1 MDEEIKQQVPTADES
16 GEAQKKFVKNITI
29 VLISNIISMLS
40 GILIGFIIPKIMGV
54 TEYGYYKTF
63 TLYSSYIGILHFGF
77 IDGIYLKFAGKKYED
92 LDKSKFRTYTRFLFI
107 MEFFASLVALGVA
120 FFFIGTNYFLIILF
134 VSLNI
139 FATNVITYFEF
150 ISQITMRFKRT
161 TARNIIRCTLNIL
174 SVTALYLLWKFNDT
188 VIYNYVYVVITLSIT
203 YILAVWYVI
212 TYRDIVFGKCGKF
225 SDEKRELKYFFK
237 VGVPLLLA
245 NLIGQILF
253 VVDQQFVNLAFDND
267 TYAVYAFAYNMI
279 NLITVATSAISVVL
293 YPTLKTLNA
302 DSITR
307 NYSKINSYLLIF
319 VALCLAVYY
328 PLVLIV
334 TQYLPKYVEALPIFL
349 IILPGVLI
357 SSSIAVVKY
366 NCYKTFNKINNYF
379 VKSLIILCIAIL
391 ADLAVYFIFGTTQ
404 SISIV
409 SIGVLFIWYIVVE
422 AYFIRAYKV
431 SWIRNLLYIVLIL
444 GGFYGISF
452 IPSIYGAFGAYI
464 GYYAIVTLALYFN
477 EIKGILT
484 KLKNRKA
491 KRAVEKSDT
500 AQDETERQEND
511 QDCTPQGEQ
520 TK

>member
-1 MDEEIKQQVPTADES
+1 M
-16 GEAQKKFVKNITI
+16 
-29 VLISNIISMLS
+29 
-40 GILIGFIIPKIMGV
+40 
-54 TEYGYYKTF
+54 
-63 TLYSSYIGILHFGF
+63 
-77 IDGIYLKFAGKKYED
+77 
-92 LDKSKFRTYTRFLFI
+92 
-107 MEFFASLVALGVA
+107 
-120 FFFIGTNYFLIILF
+120 
-134 VSLNI
+134 
-139 FATNVITYFEF
+139 
-150 ISQITMRFKRT
+150 
-161 TARNIIRCTLNIL
+161 
-174 SVTALYLLWKFNDT
+174 
-188 VIYNYVYVVITLSIT
+188 IYNYVYVVITLSIT

-464 GYYAIVTLALYFN
+464 GYFLVVLALSGRYLIGVVKDALHGSWTLCRRIDTRRTTMCTN
-477 EIKGILT
+477 LQRLERHLTVIVEIKRCTGFG
-484 KLKNRKA
+484 NRESRIA
-491 KRAVEKSDT
+491 RCRKRDDLVKRHRSGGNIQRPLAHT
-500 AQDETERQEND
+500 ACLHFVKQFGRQRSL
-511 QDCTPQGEQ
+511 
-520 TK
+520 